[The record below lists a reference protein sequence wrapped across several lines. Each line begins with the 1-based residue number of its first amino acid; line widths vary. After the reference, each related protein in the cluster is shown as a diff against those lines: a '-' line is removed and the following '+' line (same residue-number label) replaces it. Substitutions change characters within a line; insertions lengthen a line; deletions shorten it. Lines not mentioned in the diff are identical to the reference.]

1 MLAGSGRRNQTR
13 AQLRCSYCQRSFAR
27 AEHLTRHERSHRN
40 EKPFKCNHCES
51 TFSRKDVIK
60 RHHLRYHSALSR
72 VDSIMNLALDAAVD
86 TAAPAVEE
94 SSLPAQ
100 PEDQSAQEVPETTSA
115 VQMEAFPDDSAVLH
129 FMSQPSMSSID
140 QIDYFLDGRDFPF
153 VSDDTLL
160 GGETFGERL
169 DQRDSTLLNP
179 TYSPSSSLSTKLS
192 QQDWR
197 GSCEISIDKRND
209 LEKEVRAVFAQSN
222 EMDSLRLPSCLAFER
237 LLNNCFEF
245 LLTYLPFVHV
255 PTWRAESAHPTLLI
269 AMASLSACYNG
280 DSITAQ
286 ALYRAGRVSVIKHID
301 SDFALPMEEQPGWL
315 IQSIVILIAYGIA
328 DGKRKPLD
336 EALSWASLL
345 ATILRHQKAPDFNDF
360 SPNEDTF
367 TLWKNW
373 IECETSVRTK
383 CAGFV
388 ILNNLSICYNVAP
401 PLLNCEMGDAPLPCC
416 ESDWAATTPATWL
429 EGRKQIQGNEA
440 RLNEA
445 LGGLLSSSQPQSN
458 RISSFGAYVMLH
470 AIVQRMWRL
479 QPEIWTRG
487 NTWDFFQASV
497 FEASSFQA
505 SSLAIQKW
513 QAFWEED
520 SECSLSSRNPHGAV
534 SSNAAALLRLAHMR
548 LHTDFSSV
556 RSAIVSLDAMK
567 ISQSMKELSIKI
579 DSSNSTLRT
588 AVHALQSLRTRIR
601 LGMALKTPGR
611 VLPHSLQLHL
621 VSIECCLFASAW
633 MREVSSRPEYKR
645 TSDEKDCMELVAEIL
660 AEVDIGQSNKQKP
673 HSTQLIYA
681 WALVLESSAVWGIQ
695 TTLANALKNYAE
707 SQKLAAC

>member
-1 MLAGSGRRNQTR
+1 MLAGGGRRNQTR
-13 AQLRCSYCQRSFAR
+13 ARLRCSYCQRSFAR
-27 AEHLTRHERSHRN
+27 AEHLTRHERSRKHPQYPQDFSCPLMLTSHPDRN
-40 EKPFKCNHCES
+40 EKPFKCSHCES

-60 RHHLRYHSALSR
+60 RHHLRYHSALPR
-72 VDSIMNLALDAAVD
+72 VDSIMNLALPVDAPVG

-94 SSLPAQ
+94 TSLPAQ
-100 PEDQSAQEVPETTSA
+100 PEDQSAQEVPETTST
-115 VQMEAFPDDSAVLH
+115 VHMEAFPDDSAVLH
-129 FMSQPSMSSID
+129 FMSQPSISSID
-140 QIDYFLDGRDFPF
+140 QIDFFLGGGDFPF
-153 VSDDTLL
+153 STDDTLL
-160 GGETFGERL
+160 GG
-169 DQRDSTLLNP
+169 
-179 TYSPSSSLSTKLS
+179 
-192 QQDWR
+192 WR
-197 GSCEISIDKRND
+197 GSCEISTDKRQE
-209 LEKEVRAVFAQSN
+209 LEKEVQAAFAQSN

-245 LLTYLPFVHV
+245 FLTYLPFVHV

-269 AMASLSACYNG
+269 AMASLSSCHNG
-280 DSITAQ
+280 DSVTAQ
-286 ALYRAGRVSVIKHID
+286 ALYRAGRSSVIKHID
-301 SDFALPMEEQPGWL
+301 SDFALSTEEQPEWL
-315 IQSIVILIAYGIA
+315 IQSILILIAYGIA

-336 EALSWASLL
+336 EALSWASLF
-345 ATILRHQKAPDFNDF
+345 ATILRHQKAPEFNDF
-360 SPNEDTF
+360 GPNEDIF
-367 TLWKNW
+367 TRWKTW
-373 IECETSVRTK
+373 IDCETSVRTK

-388 ILNNLSICYNVAP
+388 ILNNLSICYNAAP
-401 PLLNCEMGDAPLPCC
+401 ALLNREMGDAPLPCR

-429 EGRKQIQGNEA
+429 EARNQVQGKEIC
-440 RLNEA
+440 LNEA

-487 NTWDFFQASV
+487 NTWDFFQASIL
-497 FEASSFQA
+497 EASSFQA
-505 SSLAIQKW
+505 SGLAIRKW

-534 SSNAAALLRLAHMR
+534 SMNAAALLRLAHMR

-567 ISQSMKELSIKI
+567 ISQSMKELCIKI
-579 DSSNSTLRT
+579 DRSNSTLRT

-611 VLPHSLQLHL
+611 APSHSLQLHL

-645 TSDEKDCMELVAEIL
+645 TSDEKDCMELGAEIL

-673 HSTQLIYA
+673 QSTQLIYA

-695 TTLANALKNYAE
+695 TTLADALKNYAE
-707 SQKLAAC
+707 SQSWRLAGS